1 MLFQLFSGQVWLFAF
16 EWGRLRKA
24 KAYTENPPVG
34 LRYIAQVLGRASVD
48 KPKIWYPEV
57 REAAEVVYKVRM
69 HKVIQVFHVTA
80 SRMFSRETLN
90 YR

>member
-1 MLFQLFSGQVWLFAF
+1 M
-16 EWGRLRKA
+16 
-24 KAYTENPPVG
+24 
-34 LRYIAQVLGRASVD
+34 RYIAQVLGRASVD

-90 YR
+90 